1 MLSFNRGGRTPVAAL
16 IVIYPLIKFKSVK
29 SDALGTNRDFGEM
42 RAYFV
47 VESVAV
53 HPKIHWRITE
63 S

>member
-16 IVIYPLIKFKSVK
+16 IVIYPPIEFKSVK
-29 SDALGTNRDFGEM
+29 SDALGPNRNFGEM
-42 RAYFV
+42 RTYFV
-47 VESVAV
+47 VETVTV